1 MNASLHWIRRLIP
14 RLPALRSAGIAA
26 VVCAK
31 FALMSVPGGFVRA
44 AEIAGVPIA
53 PGARVGGVDLVLNG
67 AGLRQRFTV
76 DVYVIGMY
84 FAERTTSAE
93 SAVDA
98 TGPKRIALTFLREVT
113 ALSLVDA
120 LYEGVRGSSTEAEF
134 ARLKASADALSAIML
149 PLGAAKK
156 GDVVAL
162 DYLPNAGAQVVIN
175 GRAVGLPV
183 PGHDL

>member
-1 MNASLHWIRRLIP
+1 MPLSIKD
-14 RLPALRSAGIAA
+14 S
-26 VVCAK
+26 
-31 FALMSVPGGFVRA
+31 RA
-44 AEIAGVPIA
+44 TATSP
-53 PGARVGGVDLVLNG
+53 D
-67 AGLRQRFTV
+67 
-76 DVYVIGMY
+76 
-84 FAERTTSAE
+84 ERTTSAE

-162 DYLPNAGAQVVIN
+162 DYLPNAGAQVVMN

-183 PGHDL
+183 PGHDLYRALLRIWLGDAPVDVNLKRALLSGRVQK